1 MKEAANS
8 GKGKTPLISAGI
20 EIMLII
26 CITAANL
33 NPTPILY
40 FIFYNLL
47 YGLVFSLLIPLYCL
61 YKETFYGHSFMP
73 GSAVCS
79 RGGICGCIQA
89 IW

>member
-1 MKEAANS
+1 MKETANR
-8 GKGKTPLISAGI
+8 GKGKMLLLSAGI

-47 YGLVFSLLIPLYCL
+47 YGFVFSLLILLYCL
-61 YKETFYGHSFMP
+61 YKETPYGYPFMP
-73 GSAVCS
+73 FGNNKENGVPAFGRV
-79 RGGICGCIQA
+79 
-89 IW
+89 